1 MMIWGVIGTFL
12 GSFISRCCICMY
24 IANSVQK
31 LYVIHYIYIYFAWIL
46 FVCWCASNV
55 SIPWPVHAKTMQL
68 STTTTSKRLLWI
80 AHTRTLAPHTH
91 THTIWMSKRK
101 KKGECYFWI
110 YRYSQPTQCYSK
122 IFVLFP
128 KVHSSFPLILSLP
141 YLWCL
146 SSVATEEFI
155 KNYFPFILSF
165 NYYPLVLMCACE
177 FCLPICIC

>member
-1 MMIWGVIGTFL
+1 MLHLHVHCKFGTETLCNTLHIHIF
-12 GSFISRCCICMY
+12 CMN
-24 IANSVQK
+24 I
-31 LYVIHYIYIYFAWIL
+31 
-46 FVCWCASNV
+46 VCMLMRFECQHTVASTCEDDA
-55 SIPWPVHAKTMQL
+55 IEYYYHIEE
-68 STTTTSKRLLWI
+68 TTVDS
-80 AHTRTLAPHTH
+80 AHSHTRTTH